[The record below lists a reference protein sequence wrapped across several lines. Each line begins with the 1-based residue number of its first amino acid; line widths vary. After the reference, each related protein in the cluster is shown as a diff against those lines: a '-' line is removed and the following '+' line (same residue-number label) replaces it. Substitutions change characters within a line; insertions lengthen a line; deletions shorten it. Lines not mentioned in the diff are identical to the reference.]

1 MNGMYPYNPMMV
13 YPPPQGRDEEI
24 MKRAMEVA
32 VRLTERKEREKER
45 SEKIKKKAR
54 IEEEKLSA
62 AKAARRFM
70 FIETYI
76 LGIVSYPLWAP
87 LFSAL
92 KHYLEHMQ

>member
-1 MNGMYPYNPMMV
+1 MYQYPAPMMMF
-13 YPPPQGRDEEI
+13 PPPQNGRDEEI

-45 SEKIKKKAR
+45 SEKLKKKER
-54 IEEEKLSA
+54 IAQEKVAA
-62 AKAARRFM
+62 AKAARRLL

-92 KHYLEHMQ
+92 KHYLETLH